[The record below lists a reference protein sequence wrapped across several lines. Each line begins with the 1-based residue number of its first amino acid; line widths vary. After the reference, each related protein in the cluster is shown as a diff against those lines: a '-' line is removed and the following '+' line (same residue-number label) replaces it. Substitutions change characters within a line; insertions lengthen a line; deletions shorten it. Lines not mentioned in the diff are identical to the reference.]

1 MIDDDIRNL
10 YYGVTD
16 VDTSKSLVLLFV
28 SMRMLCPPA
37 AVEAVL
43 R

>member
-28 SMRMLCPPA
+28 SIECYVRL
-37 AVEAVL
+37 L
-43 R
+43 L